1 MKKTQDLPWYINY
14 RDILLQKAKDYYK
27 KNRGKWKESAR
38 NRYQNMTPEQ
48 KNKLDEYR
56 REWFNRQSEDKK
68 NEMKERAK
76 ENSKNRYHI
85 ITIVGE

>member
-1 MKKTQDLPWYINY
+1 MLKTTT
-14 RDILLQKAKDYYK
+14 K
-27 KNRGKWKESAR
+27 KNRGKRKQYAR
-38 NRYQNMTPEQ
+38 NRYQNMIPEQ
-48 KNKLDEYR
+48 KNKLVEYR

-76 ENSKNRYHI
+76 ENSKNRYHS